1 MSLTVNAAYQYKR
14 PLSRE
19 QVRDDLQHCYGTL
32 G

>member
-1 MSLTVNAAYQYKR
+1 MSLTVNAAYQYKS
-14 PLSRE
+14 PLSQE